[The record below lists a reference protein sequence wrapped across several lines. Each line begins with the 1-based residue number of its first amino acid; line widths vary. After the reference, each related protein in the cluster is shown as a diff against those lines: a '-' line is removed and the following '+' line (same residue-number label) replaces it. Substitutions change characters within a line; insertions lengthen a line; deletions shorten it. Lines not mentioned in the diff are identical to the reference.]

1 MPAFFTTRLGGVS
14 DPPYH
19 SLNLSMN
26 VNDENEAVSENR
38 LRIAHLLPN
47 EPRWLRQAHGCRVL
61 RAENI
66 NTDAD
71 IADASYSTTPGV
83 VCAVLTADCAPVL
96 LCDEDG
102 DCVAAVHAGWRGL
115 AVGIIENAVT
125 ALTTFSASDLI
136 ACIGPTISAAH
147 YEVGDDVHRALC
159 VTDDDKAH
167 FTSADNGKW
176 YADLPALAGRRL
188 RDAGVKKIH
197 DMAECTYS
205 SPQKFYSARRNK
217 TTGRTAALIWIP
229 TEVH

>member
-1 MPAFFTTRLGGVS
+1 M
-14 DPPYH
+14 
-19 SLNLSMN
+19 
-26 VNDENEAVSENR
+26 
-38 LRIAHLLPN
+38 
-47 EPRWLRQAHGCRVL
+47 
-61 RAENI
+61 
-66 NTDAD
+66 
-71 IADASYSTTPGV
+71 
-83 VCAVLTADCAPVL
+83 TADCAPVL

-125 ALTTFSASDLI
+125 ALTTFSTSDLI

-188 RDAGVKKIH
+188 RMRESKKYMIWRN
-197 DMAECTYS
+197 ALIPLRKNFT
-205 SPQKFYSARRNK
+205 PLVAIKPPAARR
-217 TTGRTAALIWIP
+217 L
-229 TEVH
+229 